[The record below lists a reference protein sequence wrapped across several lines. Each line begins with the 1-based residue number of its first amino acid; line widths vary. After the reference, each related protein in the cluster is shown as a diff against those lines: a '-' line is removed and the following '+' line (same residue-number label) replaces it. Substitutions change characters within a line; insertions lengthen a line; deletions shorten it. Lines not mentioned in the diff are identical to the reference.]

1 MPSLQHLLSASLF
14 AQHAFSWDAH
24 NTRYAIPRG
33 ALETALDRNAR
44 CLLNVSRTVV
54 GDVLAYGQE
63 RKVPVYALYITC
75 GDLHLKERLLA
86 RGREDAAAIDGRLA
100 RSRALMP
107 TGDHVLTIVNEGTVE
122 EGVDAVRRALL
133 GEEKAIA
140 DGRARTAAAAAGST
154 AAPEANNCSSM

>member
-1 MPSLQHLLSASLF
+1 M
-14 AQHAFSWDAH
+14 
-24 NTRYAIPRG
+24 
-33 ALETALDRNAR
+33 
-44 CLLNVSRTVV
+44 

-140 DGRARTAAAAAGST
+140 DGRARTAAAAAAAGST